1 MAARLEEEA
10 MHPDIIKAI
19 ATERVRDHQA
29 RASRAR
35 RARQVRIQ
43 VRIRRKPWSADAG

>member
-1 MAARLEEEA
+1 
-10 MHPDIIKAI
+10 MHPVIIRAI
-19 ATERVRDHQA
+19 ANERVRDHQA

-43 VRIRRKPWSADAG
+43 ARIRRESAAADAS